1 MDLNA
6 LKFLIEESLDLQH
19 KAISIRG
26 SAVESVFR
34 VVTVGIHAVAIVLK
48 FPECREDLAQ
58 DPTKLVTLLPLNSV
72 TLEELGDPRDLDRET
87 IAVLNSIWD
96 SISVNQK
103 LPDANL
109 ALTER
114 FKNVLASKFGG

>member
-19 KAISIRG
+19 KAESIRN
-26 SAVESVFR
+26 SSVQSVFR
-34 VVTVGIHAVAIVLK
+34 VVSVGVNAVAIVLK
-48 FPECREDLAQ
+48 FPESRDDMPCAMEDLI
-58 DPTKLVTLLPLNSV
+58 TLLPLNSV
-72 TLEELGDPRDLDRET
+72 TLEELGDPRDLNRET
-87 IAVLNSIWD
+87 ISALNSIWE

-103 LPDANL
+103 LPDANT